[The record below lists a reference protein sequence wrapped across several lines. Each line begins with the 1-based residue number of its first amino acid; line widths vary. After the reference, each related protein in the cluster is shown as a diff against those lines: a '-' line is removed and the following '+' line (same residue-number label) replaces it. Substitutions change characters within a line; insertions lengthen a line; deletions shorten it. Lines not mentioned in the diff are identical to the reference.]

1 MVLSNTLKIYNMKIR
16 VLILVLFCI
25 TSNAYSQNK
34 DWLRFGNKSSDTI
47 PSEEVVKLKSE
58 VDSLK
63 STIESFSAVRNWMEK
78 HLIDNYSDYHARSF
92 SELDTCLID
101 SLVTICRSVQYA
113 KLDTLTKRLDEA
125 KIRLRQYVAYNRLIE
140 IEYDSIAID
149 LAQKHIDT
157 ILIQCSDIQKEE
169 FNELLGKLELEAVAI
184 TELYNIV
191 YEITYR
197 AERYRDKE
205 NLDAY
210 RAMRTAEDLLERY
223 VSKYNDYISKI
234 PYTDSLYLNY
244 KKAILEKPLEVS
256 EYEGKILRLSH

>member
-113 KLDTLTKRLDEA
+113 KLDTLAKRLDEA
-125 KIRLRQYVAYNRLIE
+125 KTRLRQYVAYNRLIE

-197 AERYRDKE
+197 VERYRLKNDNYLAVTTVDHILKS
-205 NLDAY
+205 NV
-210 RAMRTAEDLLERY
+210 M
-223 VSKYNDYISKI
+223 KYNDYISKI

-256 EYEGKILRLSH
+256 EYEEKILRLSH

>member
-1 MVLSNTLKIYNMKIR
+1 MKIR

-34 DWLRFGNKSSDTI
+34 DWLKFGNKLGDTI
-47 PSEEVVKLKSE
+47 PSEEVVELKNEIDNLKSQ
-58 VDSLK
+58 
-63 STIESFSAVRNWMEK
+63 IEGFSAVRNWMEK
-78 HLIDNYSDYHARSF
+78 HLMENYNDYHAKSF

-101 SLVTICRSVQYA
+101 SLINIGRSVQYA
-113 KLDTLTKRLDEA
+113 KLDTLIHGLDEA
-125 KIRLRQYVAYNRLIE
+125 KKRLRQYVAYNSLIE

-149 LAQKHIDT
+149 SAQKHIDS

-169 FNELLGKLELEAVAI
+169 FNALLGKLKLEYVAI

-191 YEITYR
+191 YEIAYR
-197 AERYRDKE
+197 AKRYRDE
-205 NLDAY
+205 EEPDAY
-210 RAMRTAEDLLERY
+210 RAMRTAEDLLKRN
-223 VSKYNDYISKI
+223 SWKYRDYISKI

-256 EYEGKILRLSH
+256 EYEQKILSFESLTNNN

>member
-1 MVLSNTLKIYNMKIR
+1 MKIR

-169 FNELLGKLELEAVAI
+169 FNELLGKLEVETVAI

-197 AERYRDKE
+197 VERYRLKNDNYLAVTTVDHILKS
-205 NLDAY
+205 NV
-210 RAMRTAEDLLERY
+210 M
-223 VSKYNDYISKI
+223 KYNDYISKI

-256 EYEGKILRLSH
+256 EYEEKILRLSH

>member
-169 FNELLGKLELEAVAI
+169 FNELLGKLEVETVAI

-197 AERYRDKE
+197 VERYRLKNDNYLAVTTVDHILKS
-205 NLDAY
+205 NV
-210 RAMRTAEDLLERY
+210 M
-223 VSKYNDYISKI
+223 KYNDYISKI

-256 EYEGKILRLSH
+256 EYEEKILRLSH

>member
-125 KIRLRQYVAYNRLIE
+125 KVRLRQYVAYNRLIE

-169 FNELLGKLELEAVAI
+169 FNELLGKLEVETVAI

-197 AERYRDKE
+197 VERYRLKND
-205 NLDAY
+205 NYL
-210 RAMRTAEDLLERY
+210 AETTVDHILKSN
-223 VSKYNDYISKI
+223 VMKYNDYISKI

-256 EYEGKILRLSH
+256 EYEEKILRLSH